1 MSRDAQQGQ
10 GLPGPNLRGLTG
22 AEARRRLDQF
32 GPNEIPEQRSHPLV
46 TLLGKFWGP
55 IPWMLEATIL
65 LQLLLGKGGEAAV
78 IAALLTI
85 NAGISFFEEGR
96 AGKALELLRHQ
107 LTATARVLRD
117 GVWHTTASAG
127 LVPGDVVHLR
137 MGDLSPADVRIVEGE
152 VLLDQSALTGESV
165 AVEAGAGAMAYAA
178 SVVRRGEATGEVTAT
193 GQRTYFGKTAELVR
207 TARSTSHLAVT
218 IFKIVRVLIAIDA
231 MLIAALLVYAAR
243 ADLPLRDVLP
253 FALILLVASVPVAL
267 PATFTLATA
276 LGAAELARSG
286 VLLTRLSAIEEAAG
300 MDVLCTDKTGTLTEN
315 RLKLT
320 ATRGFAATSDEDLLK
335 FAVLACDPATQDPID
350 LAILTAAEERGARA
364 GLPPRLSFVPFDPA
378 TRYSL
383 GSYRQAGGELWVVKG
398 APQAVAALIGAGP
411 EVVEAAD
418 GLAASGARVLAVAH
432 GDNRASLRLSGLI
445 ALEDPPRADS
455 AALVKGLKD
464 LGIRVVMVTG
474 DNGATARAIAGRV
487 GVDGPLA
494 PADALDHID
503 GGHALDYGV
512 YARVFPEHKIRL
524 IRLLQK
530 AGHVVGMTGDGV
542 NDAPAL
548 KQADVGIA
556 VSSATDVA
564 RAAAGVVLT
573 SPGLVDALTTVQIS
587 RRIYQRMLTYTIN
600 KIMKTLEV
608 AIFLTIGV
616 IITNTFVITPLLIVL
631 MLFTNDLVTMS
642 IATDHVGYSQRPD
655 RWNVRTLM
663 LIGSVL
669 AALVLVLSFAVFF
682 VGRDALGLK
691 LAELQTLVF
700 VMLVA
705 TGQGNVYLVRER
717 GPFWRSR
724 PSRWLV
730 ASSLADLVVV
740 TAMAATGI
748 LMAPVSLTLI
758 VPLLLVVAVYLFILD
773 HLKVRIFRRLA
784 VK

>member
-1 MSRDAQQGQ
+1 MLDARKDH
-10 GLPGPNLRGLTG
+10 GLPGLTET
-22 AEARRRLDQF
+22 EAQRRLQQF
-32 GPNEIPEQRSHPLV
+32 GPNEIPEPRSHPMLI
-46 TLLGKFWGP
+46 LLGKLWGP

-65 LQLLLGKGGEAAV
+65 LQILLGKVGEAAI
-78 IAALLTI
+78 IAVLLGV
-85 NAGISFFEEGR
+85 NAGISFIEEGR
-96 AGKALELLRHQ
+96 AGKALDLLRRR

-117 GVWHTTASAG
+117 GEWRSMATAG

-137 MGDLSPADVRIVEGE
+137 MGDLAPADVRITEGE
-152 VLLDQSALTGESV
+152 ILLDQSALTGESV
-165 AVEAGAGAMAYAA
+165 AVETGAGAMAYAA
-178 SVVRRGEATGEVTAT
+178 SVVRRGEATGEVMAT

-207 TARSTSHLAVT
+207 TARSTSHLALT
-218 IFKIVRVLIAIDA
+218 IFKIVRVLIVIDVV
-231 MLIAALLVYAAR
+231 LIGALLVYAAR
-243 ADLPLRDVLP
+243 ADLPVRDVLP

-286 VLLTRLSAIEEAAG
+286 ALLTRLSAIEEAAG

-315 RLKLT
+315 RLTL
-320 ATRGFAATSDEDLLK
+320 AAMRRFAATSDDELLRL
-335 FAVLACDPATQDPID
+335 AALACDAATQDPID
-350 LAILTAAEERGARA
+350 LAIQKAAAARGVHDATPVRID
-364 GLPPRLSFVPFDPA
+364 FVPFDPA

-383 GSYRQAGGELWVVKG
+383 GHYREPDSELWVVKG
-398 APQAVAALIGAGP
+398 APQAIFALLDAVPDAA
-411 EVVEAAD
+411 EAID

-432 GDNRASLRLSGLI
+432 GDSRARLRLSGLV

-474 DNGATARAIAGRV
+474 DNAATAGVIAQRV
-487 GVDGPLA
+487 GIDGPVA
-494 PADALDHID
+494 PAGALDAIESD
-503 GGHALDYGV
+503 RALDYAV

-556 VSSATDVA
+556 VASATDVA
-564 RAAAGVVLT
+564 RAAAGVALT
-573 SPGLVDALTTVQIS
+573 VPGLVDALKAVQIS

-600 KIMKTLEV
+600 KIVKTLQV
-608 AIFLTIGV
+608 AVFLTVGV
-616 IITNTFVITPLLIVL
+616 IVTHSFVITPLLIVL
-631 MLFTNDLVTMS
+631 LLFANDFVTMA
-642 IATDHVGYSQRPD
+642 IATDNVGFSQRPD

-663 LIGSVL
+663 LIGGLL
-669 AALVLVLSFAVFF
+669 ATLVLILSFGVFF
-682 VGRDALGLK
+682 VGRDMLGLN

-724 PSRWLV
+724 PSRWLIV
-730 ASSLADLVVV
+730 SSVVDLVVV
-740 TAMAATGI
+740 TGMAAMGI
-748 LMAPVSLTLI
+748 LMAPVSITLI
-758 VPLLLVVAVYLFILD
+758 GLLLVVVAAYLVVLD
-773 HLKVRIFRRLA
+773 HLKVRMFRHMA
-784 VK
+784 SE